1 MAFELQSSAFKAGD
15 SIPQKHTC
23 DGGDRSPALSWSAPP
38 AGTKSFVLVC
48 DDPDAPAGTWVH
60 WLLYGV
66 PDTATSLPEG
76 VLPTLALDD
85 GSRQGMNDFQK
96 PGYGGPCPPRGPA
109 HRYYFRLHA
118 LDIVLTSPP
127 GASKASLTRAMA
139 GHVLGK
145 AELMGRYARP

>member
-15 SIPQKHTC
+15 SIPRKHTC
-23 DGGDRSPALSWSAPP
+23 DGDDRSPALSWTGPP

-66 PDTATSLPEG
+66 PASATGLPEG
-76 VLPTLALDD
+76 VPPTLALDD

-96 PGYGGPCPPRGPA
+96 PGYGGPCPPGGA
-109 HRYYFRLHA
+109 THRYYFRLQA
-118 LDIVLTSPP
+118 LDVVLALPP
-127 GASKASLTRAMA
+127 GASKAALTRAVA